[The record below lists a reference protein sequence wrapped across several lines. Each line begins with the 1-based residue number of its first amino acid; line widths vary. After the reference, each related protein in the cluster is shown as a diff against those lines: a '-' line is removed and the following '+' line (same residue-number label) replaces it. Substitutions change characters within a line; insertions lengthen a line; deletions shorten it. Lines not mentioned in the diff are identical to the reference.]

1 MALNGKQERRRHE
14 RLIKAIPIEFDLYRE
29 GSIYNAKKRYRTKTI
44 NIGIGGVSFT
54 AIIDDDVFIKK
65 SMCKNVNLD
74 LSIYLPEKN
83 SFVNTRGKI
92 VWIYNLKGLPVKN
105 KYALGV
111 SFIDMTRAE
120 KEILSSYL
128 KEIIILKHEESIKN
142 RKKIKQTLSIIT
154 RVDEDYFSE
163 DTLIREELGIDSL
176 MAMETLAAIE
186 TIYNIEIDENKAF
199 EIVSVGDMMCLIEEY
214 LERKKHRGPE
224 RG

>member
-1 MALNGKQERRRHE
+1 MKESA
-14 RLIKAIPIEFDLYRE
+14 
-29 GSIYNAKKRYRTKTI
+29 YNSKKRYSTKTI
-44 NIGIGGVSFT
+44 NIGIGGVSFYAT
-54 AIIDDDVFIKK
+54 INDNVFLKELMREK
-65 SMCKNVNLD
+65 ANLD
-74 LSIYLPEKN
+74 LSIHLLEKN
-83 SFVNTRGKI
+83 IVINARSKI

-111 SFIDMTRAE
+111 SFIDMNKTE
-120 KEILSSYL
+120 KAFLSSYIQ
-128 KEIIILKHEESIKN
+128 EMSTLKHEESIKN
-142 RKKIKQTLSIIT
+142 RQKIKQALSIIT

-214 LERKKHRGPE
+214 LERKKHK
-224 RG
+224 